1 MVAVISAAI
10 ASGAQLELAVS
21 LANHAAG
28 VAVGKLGTAIVTAGE
43 ILAHMPLSKPVIEA
57 SALAGVCQDWR
68 DAGDKIAFTNGC
80 FDFLHPGHLHLLRQ
94 AAATAD
100 RLVVGL
106 NSDASVRRLKGDTRP
121 LQRAEQR
128 AAALAAFD
136 LVDAVSIF
144 EEDTPQ
150 NLISLLQP
158 DFIVK
163 GGDYQPA
170 DVIGGDIVK
179 KRGGKVVIVPTYAA
193 YSTSKLVT
201 SH

>member
-1 MVAVISAAI
+1 MGIF
-10 ASGAQLELAVS
+10 ERY
-21 LANHAAG
+21 
-28 VAVGKLGTAIVTAGE
+28 
-43 ILAHMPLSKPVIEA
+43 LSV
-57 SALAGVCQDWR
+57 W
-68 DAGDKIAFTNGC
+68 
-80 FDFLHPGHLHLLRQ
+80 
-94 AAATAD
+94 
-100 RLVVGL
+100 VGL
-106 NSDASVRRLKGDTRP
+106 CILLGVVLGNAAPGVF
-121 LQRAEQR
+121 
-128 AAALAAFD
+128 AALAAFD

-158 DFIVK
+158 DVIVK

-201 SH
+201 SR

>member
-1 MVAVISAAI
+1 
-10 ASGAQLELAVS
+10 
-21 LANHAAG
+21 
-28 VAVGKLGTAIVTAGE
+28 
-43 ILAHMPLSKPVIEA
+43 
-57 SALAGVCQDWR
+57 
-68 DAGDKIAFTNGC
+68 
-80 FDFLHPGHLHLLRQ
+80 LLRQ

-106 NSDASVRRLKGDTRP
+106 NSDLSVRRLKGDTRP

-150 NLISLLQP
+150 SLISLLQP

-201 SH
+201 SR

>member
-1 MVAVISAAI
+1 MNNFAPEAHLDQETQVLDSA
-10 ASGAQLELAVS
+10 
-21 LANHAAG
+21 H
-28 VAVGKLGTAIVTAGE
+28 
-43 ILAHMPLSKPVIEA
+43 
-57 SALAGVCQDWR
+57 W
-68 DAGDKIAFTNGC
+68 
-80 FDFLHPGHLHLLRQ
+80 
-94 AAATAD
+94 
-100 RLVVGL
+100 
-106 NSDASVRRLKGDTRP
+106 
-121 LQRAEQR
+121 R

-158 DFIVK
+158 DVIVQ
-163 GGDYQPA
+163 GGDYQPT

-201 SH
+201 SR